1 MEDFHCRHAL
11 DELDVLG
18 ELVEELVELEEEL
31 DDARELEIFVHELLH
46 EVLLHVH
53 DLVSLGWLRLDLNL
67 GGHVA
72 PQVLE
77 LHGVVVLGVV
87 PRYLVHLGVDALA
100 LPLHVGIVVAIL
112 MLAQKPLGFYIVS
125 ALESWCRV

>member
-1 MEDFHCRHAL
+1 MEDFYCHHAL

-31 DDARELEIFVHELLH
+31 DGARELDKSSC

-53 DLVSLGWLRLDLNL
+53 ELVGLGRLRLDLNRVEL
-67 GGHVA
+67 VV

-77 LHGVVVLGVV
+77 RHELLFLTLSLGILCI
-87 PRYLVHLGVDALA
+87 LV
-100 LPLHVGIVVAIL
+100 
-112 MLAQKPLGFYIVS
+112 
-125 ALESWCRV
+125 